1 MINTRKKVLRT
12 QKNQLEIAKMDLSLA
27 EHMGQATDIMKSM
40 DAVNDRMTDIMLD
53 AK

>member
-12 QKNQLEIAKMDLSLA
+12 QKNQLDVAKMDLSLA
-27 EHMGQATDIMKSM
+27 EHMGQATDIMKTMES
-40 DAVNDRMTDIMLD
+40 VNEKMTDIMLD